1 MDQRRIPGAYRVS
14 TRAFTTN
21 GLDCRGS
28 VVLGKICAKA
38 APAPGALF
46 FPIEFGWQSALAETA
61 LYIYSFLLLRYS
73 RYLPFILFWHCMG
86 QL

>member
-1 MDQRRIPGAYRVS
+1 MDQRRISGAYRVS

-21 GLDCRGS
+21 DLNGRGS

-46 FPIEFGWQSALAETA
+46 FPIEFG
-61 LYIYSFLLLRYS
+61 
-73 RYLPFILFWHCMG
+73 C
-86 QL
+86 